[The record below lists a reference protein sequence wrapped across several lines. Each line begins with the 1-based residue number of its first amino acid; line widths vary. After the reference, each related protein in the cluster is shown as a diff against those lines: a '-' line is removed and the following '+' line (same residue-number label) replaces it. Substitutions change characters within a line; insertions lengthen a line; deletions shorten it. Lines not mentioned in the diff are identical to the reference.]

1 VSRRDLALGRWE
13 ITEMEARD
21 KEALDLVRVAHLEF
35 DTDGTGA
42 LGFTAIRGGLDYR
55 VVDRDGTRTR
65 GL

>member
-1 VSRRDLALGRWE
+1 
-13 ITEMEARD
+13 MEARD